1 MLHNTQQMPK
11 FSHLHNNVAA
21 HICGSS
27 QGAIN
32 KTPAC
37 RSTIMRNF
45 AQIMFTT
52 LAAVAISGTLFTS
65 VLA

>member
-1 MLHNTQQMPK
+1 MRLKPRGDQQDPGK
-11 FSHLHNNVAA
+11 
-21 HICGSS
+21 
-27 QGAIN
+27 
-32 KTPAC
+32 C